1 MAGSDVI
8 ENASCYRSAPTENSI
23 HSLDHIIFK
32 RTSDERRDGFAN
44 KKPYPIDGK
53 IINLHLEEYF
63 EDISSTRI
71 RENID
76 SGRDISNLIDP
87 VAQNY
92 IFEKGL
98 YMREPAYK
106 HVLQAR
112 DIHLEEF
119 KRGDSSVVYGIK
131 GELSARGYDMDVVS
145 SYLDSDKVRMIALR
159 DGNLENTAVAVA
171 AASRLDSIDLLS
183 VFGDQDIAAYIRSRA
198 AGSIAVIGGL
208 YFSQRSS
215 IANLPQI
222 ILVELLSQLLAK
234 DYTYVVLPPLR
245 RGGPFAGHL
254 KSSRKAGIHQHS
266 AKGSKAYIR
275 RQHALTCVS
284 V

>member
-1 MAGSDVI
+1 
-8 ENASCYRSAPTENSI
+8 
-23 HSLDHIIFK
+23 
-32 RTSDERRDGFAN
+32 
-44 KKPYPIDGK
+44 
-53 IINLHLEEYF
+53 
-63 EDISSTRI
+63 
-71 RENID
+71 
-76 SGRDISNLIDP
+76 
-87 VAQNY
+87 
-92 IFEKGL
+92 
-98 YMREPAYK
+98 MREPAYK

-234 DYTYVVLPPLR
+234 DYTYVVYHPCDE
-245 RGGPFAGHL
+245 AGLSPDMLKAVEKQGFINIAPKREQGLYSPSICAHL
-254 KSSRKAGIHQHS
+254 
-266 AKGSKAYIR
+266 
-275 RQHALTCVS
+275 
-284 V
+284 

>member
-1 MAGSDVI
+1 MCI
-8 ENASCYRSAPTENSI
+8 
-23 HSLDHIIFK
+23 
-32 RTSDERRDGFAN
+32 RDS

-119 KRGDSSVVYGIK
+119 KRGDSSVEMCI
-131 GELSARGYDMDVVS
+131 R
-145 SYLDSDKVRMIALR
+145 DS
-159 DGNLENTAVAVA
+159 E
-171 AASRLDSIDLLS
+171 
-183 VFGDQDIAAYIRSRA
+183 Y
-198 AGSIAVIGGL
+198 
-208 YFSQRSS
+208 
-215 IANLPQI
+215 
-222 ILVELLSQLLAK
+222 
-234 DYTYVVLPPLR
+234 
-245 RGGPFAGHL
+245 
-254 KSSRKAGIHQHS
+254 S
-266 AKGSKAYIR
+266 AKRAKA
-275 RQHALTCVS
+275 A
-284 V
+284 